1 MLGEEGRWR
10 ELETWG
16 PSSIPE
22 SAAHRL
28 TVCLGH
34 LNFLGP
40 GFLLYR
46 LRECI
51 EYSEGKVVF
60 RPPNLW
66 YKDFLGKISGK
77 YVLPSH
83 NYRCSMSSDPEIT
96 LRSLK
101 ATQEPTALADA
112 YARVKDNVVHTFWIY
127 HH

>member
-16 PSSIPE
+16 LSSIPE
-22 SAAHRL
+22 LAAHRL
-28 TVCLGH
+28 IVCLGH
-34 LNFLGP
+34 LNSLGP

-51 EYSEGKVVF
+51 ELSEGKIVF
-60 RPPNLW
+60 RSPNLE

-77 YVLPSH
+77 YELPSH
-83 NYRCSMSSDPEIT
+83 NYTCSMSSDREIT

-101 ATQEPTALADA
+101 ATQEATALADA

>member
-10 ELETWG
+10 ELETWCS
-16 PSSIPE
+16 SSIPQL
-22 SAAHRL
+22 AAHCL
-28 TVCLGH
+28 TVRLGH
-34 LNFLGP
+34 LNSLGP
-40 GFLLYR
+40 SFLLYR

-60 RPPNLW
+60 TPPNLW
-66 YKDFLGKISGK
+66 YKDFLGKISEK
-77 YVLPSH
+77 YELPSH

-101 ATQEPTALADA
+101 ATQEAIALADA

-127 HH
+127 RH